1 MTIRAVLA
9 TVLLV
14 VGVLLLAHDALYHVG
29 VVAGVG
35 RPVRIGKLR
44 IHHGDVGLVLILLGL
59 LLLAGC

>member
-1 MTIRAVLA
+1 LTIRAVLA

-14 VGVLLLAHDALYHVG
+14 VGVLLLAHGALYHAG

-44 IHHGDVGLVLILLGL
+44 IHHGEVAIALILLGL
-59 LLLAGC
+59 LLLP